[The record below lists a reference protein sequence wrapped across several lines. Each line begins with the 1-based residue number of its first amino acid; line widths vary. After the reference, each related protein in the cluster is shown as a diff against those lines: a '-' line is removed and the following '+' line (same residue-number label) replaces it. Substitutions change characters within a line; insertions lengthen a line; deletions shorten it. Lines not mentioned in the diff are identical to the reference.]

1 MWYLI
6 KIPYTPLRNTYKA
19 HCMDDH
25 KLKVFCSVVETKSFS
40 KASKAMYLTQPAISL
55 QIRALEE
62 QLGTKL
68 FTRSNKAVSMT
79 KTGEILYKH
88 AKKILSVYAAIDKE
102 INEATG
108 MVKGKLLIGASTTLA
123 TYYLPNIIV
132 DFKKKY
138 PDILI
143 DFERGNTQNI
153 IDSLLKAKIDLG
165 LVEGEVTDQRLEVE
179 KMDSDELLL
188 IVSSEHP
195 WAERRDIS
203 IHEII
208 DQPFI
213 MREDGSG
220 TRQVVEKTLQ
230 KAEIYPEQLNIVMYL
245 GSTEAI
251 KTAVENNLGVSIIS
265 GWAIQKEIRFGVLK
279 ALSFKDIRIKRDF
292 SLVYQKKAFHT
303 QPAEKFIELI
313 KRTPLAYKI

>member
-1 MWYLI
+1 
-6 KIPYTPLRNTYKA
+6 
-19 HCMDDH
+19 MDDH
-25 KLKVFCSVVETKSFS
+25 KLKVFCSVAETKSFS

-55 QIRALEE
+55 QIRSLEE

-68 FTRSNKAVSMT
+68 FMRSNKSVSLT
-79 KTGEILYKH
+79 KTGEIIYKH
-88 AKKILSVYAAIDKE
+88 AKKILSSYAAIEKE

-132 DFKKKY
+132 DFKKSY

-143 DFERGNTQNI
+143 DFERGNTQTI

-165 LVEGEVTDQRLEVE
+165 MVEGEVKDQRLEVE

-188 IVSSEHP
+188 IVCSTHP
-195 WAERRDIS
+195 WADRRDIS
-203 IHEII
+203 IHEIQ

-213 MREDGSG
+213 MREEGSG
-220 TRQVVEKTLQ
+220 TRQVVESTLE
-230 KAEIYPEQLNIVMYL
+230 KAGIYTDQLNIVMYL

-251 KTAVENNLGVSIIS
+251 KTAVENGLGVSILS
-265 GWAIQKEIRFGVLK
+265 GWAVQKEVRFKVLK
-279 ALSFKDIRIKRDF
+279 ALSFKDVRFKRDF
-292 SLVYQKKAFHT
+292 SLIYHKKSFHT
-303 QPAEKFIELI
+303 QPAEKFIELL
-313 KRTPLAYKI
+313 KKYPMTQGL